1 MNKGRGEH
9 FQKFAKNSREKFP
22 SFWGSGEEFD
32 EIQLRVSWG
41 EKLLNV
47 KRNITQLKGF
57 THKNGKKDCHENLK
71 CAHEQRSKIIQNNSK
86 VLVWYNLGYLNQIKH
101 TLGNWLVRQQIVAY
115 FLIKG

>member
-57 THKNGKKDCHENLK
+57 THKNGKKIAIKILNVHTNKGAKLFRIIPKHWYDIIWVTST
-71 CAHEQRSKIIQNNSK
+71 RSSMH
-86 VLVWYNLGYLNQIKH
+86 LVTG
-101 TLGNWLVRQQIVAY
+101 
-115 FLIKG
+115 

>member
-32 EIQLRVSWG
+32 EIQLRASWG

-47 KRNITQLKGF
+47 KRNITQ
-57 THKNGKKDCHENLK
+57 
-71 CAHEQRSKIIQNNSK
+71 
-86 VLVWYNLGYLNQIKH
+86 
-101 TLGNWLVRQQIVAY
+101 
-115 FLIKG
+115 